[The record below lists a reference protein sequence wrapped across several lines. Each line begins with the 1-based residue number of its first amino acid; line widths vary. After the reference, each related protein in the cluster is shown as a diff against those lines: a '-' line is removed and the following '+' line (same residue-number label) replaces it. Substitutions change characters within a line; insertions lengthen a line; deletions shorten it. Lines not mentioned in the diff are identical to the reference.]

1 MTDAKTAPKAQP
13 QAETK
18 ATDQTG
24 STDGASYLA
33 IGRLRRDLL
42 IVGQGDAEQV
52 KTIAKAAV
60 LEGRAAEVF
69 VTQISGYFSES
80 EVRWDADKIDV
91 AEAGAASPSET
102 PALLNVHESAA
113 KSVAKAAEGES
124 KLEPTT
130 VQAERRKAAEATK
143 TKADLVDGEEA
154 LRKAK
159 AEDGETADG
168 KAKD

>member
-1 MTDAKTAPKAQP
+1 MTDAKKSAASAP
-13 QAETK
+13 ETK

-24 STDGASYLA
+24 STDGANFLA

-42 IVGQGDAEQV
+42 IVGQGSAEQV
-52 KTIAKAAV
+52 KAIAKAAV
-60 LEGRAAEVF
+60 LEGRAAEVY
-69 VTQISGYFSES
+69 VTPISGYFSES

-91 AEAGAASPSET
+91 AQASEASPGET

-143 TKADLVDGEEA
+143 TTAKLEDGEEA
-154 LRKAK
+154 LRKATESDSK
-159 AEDGETADG
+159 EA
-168 KAKD
+168 